1 MPSFQTRLKITGL
14 KPGNPPEAV
23 MDTAVESLRS
33 RHHVES
39 HQLELAGGVPQLN
52 LRFLV
57 EPTEYSSENSAAR
70 ESAAVMRDA
79 VERVALTGTLS
90 VLRRSR
96 GRWAPV

>member
-23 MDTAVESLRS
+23 MAAAVEALGT

-39 HQLELAGGVPQLN
+39 NQLELAGGVPQLN

-57 EPTEYSSENSAAR
+57 ERHRLQRR
-70 ESAAVMRDA
+70 EQPGA
-79 VERVALTGTLS
+79 
-90 VLRRSR
+90 RSR
-96 GRWAPV
+96 QR

>member
-23 MDTAVESLRS
+23 MAAAVEALET

-39 HQLELAGGVPQLN
+39 NQLDLAGGVPRLN

-57 EPTEYSSENSAAR
+57 DPASYSGENDQAR
-70 ESAAVMRDA
+70 ESAAMMRDA
-79 VERVALTGTLS
+79 VELVALTGTLT

>member
-14 KPGNPPEAV
+14 RPGNPPEAV
-23 MDTAVESLRS
+23 MDAAVEALGT

-39 HQLELAGGVPQLN
+39 HQLQLAGGVPQLH

-57 EPTEYSSENSAAR
+57 EPTEYSGENQQALQSAAM
-70 ESAAVMRDA
+70 MRDA
-79 VERVALTGTLS
+79 VERVALTGALL
-90 VLRRSR
+90 VLRRNR